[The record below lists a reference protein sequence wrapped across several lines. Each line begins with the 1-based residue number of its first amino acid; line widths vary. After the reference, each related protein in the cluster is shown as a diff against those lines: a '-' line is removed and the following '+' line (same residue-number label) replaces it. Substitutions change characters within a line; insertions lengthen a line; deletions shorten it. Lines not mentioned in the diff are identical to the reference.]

1 MSLQSRRKNL
11 AQGKR
16 SETKWSEAQPWVTH
30 DKISQARFSGR
41 KICSYFPSPA
51 KAGFPSIRVR
61 YPGFCSLRSLHP
73 GLNSSTCFARSVLVA
88 IVALILFT
96 FLFQPSV
103 QAQTKRVVIVK
114 IDGLP
119 YELVERFAH
128 QRDPLTGKSQ
138 LPWFDY
144 IFFNNGTRLT
154 NFYVRGMSLSAP
166 SWSLVDTGQHLQIKG
181 NVEFD
186 RDILHTYDYLNF
198 IPFYFKQALRGNV
211 DMPGTEVLDSVGV
224 PLLVDA
230 YDNYERLPGGQL
242 YERGSQLGLLVRAGQ
257 THFLKN
263 PVQLAG
269 EFLTGFE
276 IRNVV
281 YDQTVREMTE
291 KLNDPRVR
299 YLDMWTGAFDHAA
312 HHNNDR
318 ETHLAALRELDVL
331 LGRLWTAIQ
340 KSPMASETA
349 LIVVSDHGFNTDE
362 HVISQGFNLVRL
374 LGSSGG
380 GGHHV
385 ITKRRLLLEYA
396 LKGIN
401 PLVPPITTTTSE
413 SYYLKGQSTAYP
425 TALLDFDGNERAG
438 LHLRNRD
445 LNVLHI
451 LLQQLQR
458 KDLSPQLRPAAKNAF
473 FATLASARKRWQT
486 DLDQMDEELVAL
498 RQAIEKQRALC
509 ESQPKKFTVADRE
522 MGRDDQARR
531 ICVLAT
537 QWAEMEKDYTAY
549 VSTIRGLLSL
559 RQESFA
565 PDKLEIEKL
574 IPERA
579 MGPRNT
585 IYDLQNY
592 VVGLGRDGLVA
603 QADGA
608 LDLERS
614 FVQLNYFDLLSA
626 QKVRNNLQPGVSNRP
641 VDFVATRIPRES
653 IAPGLNESDLRPDD
667 DVVWLYGGP
676 DRQALILARTGTE
689 GLLRLRY
696 LPIANLVQDQKGI
709 IHFDRMPWQAG
720 LPLRILEDARLDVP
734 VTGRVAWLSEWHTD
748 LEWLH
753 ALHKTQYSNG
763 LIGLHEQLMQF
774 PTPGTDVNAAGLS
787 ADDRLLHRFRR
798 RQRALVE
805 TDLLIAANNHWN
817 FDVRGFNPG
826 GNHGSFFRIST
837 HSTLMFAGGER
848 TGIPRGLAVSEPY
861 DSLSVTPTV
870 LALTGYLQSDN
881 MPVESLVRRGFL
893 KFPGRVI
900 SEVSGQNFGRAATTT
915 TGQQ

>member
-1 MSLQSRRKNL
+1 VKLSNNLQFAISTLQFSMSSPKIGKIPQSQIENCKLKIENFNPRRLVSWRVATSL
-11 AQGKR
+11 AML
-16 SETKWSEAQPWVTH
+16 AAAV
-30 DKISQARFSGR
+30 F
-41 KICSYFPSPA
+41 
-51 KAGFPSIRVR
+51 
-61 YPGFCSLRSLHP
+61 
-73 GLNSSTCFARSVLVA
+73 
-88 IVALILFT
+88 LILAS
-96 FLFQPSV
+96 QIGVS
-103 QAQTKRVVIVK
+103 AQTKRVVIVK
-114 IDGLP
+114 VDGLP
-119 YELVERFAH
+119 YEQVERFAH
-128 QRDPLTGKSQ
+128 ERDPLTGKSQ

-144 IFFNNGTRLT
+144 IFFTNGTRLT

-166 SWSLVDTGQHLQIKG
+166 SWSLIDTGQHLQIKG

-186 RDILHTYDYLNF
+186 RDTLRTYDYLNF

-211 DMPGTEVLDSVGV
+211 DMPGTEVLDSVGL

-242 YERGSQLGLLVRAGQ
+242 YERGSQLGTLQRAGQ
-257 THFLKN
+257 SHFLRN

-269 EFLTGFE
+269 EFFTGLE

-281 YDQTVREMTE
+281 YDQIVREMIE

-299 YLDMWTGAFDHAA
+299 YLDMWTGSFDHAA

-318 ETHLAALRELDVL
+318 ESHLVALRELDAL

-362 HVISQGFNLVRL
+362 RVISQGFNLVKL
-374 LGSSGG
+374 LGSSDG

-385 ITKRRLLLEYA
+385 ITKRRLLLEYS

-401 PLVPPITTTTSE
+401 PFVPPITTTTSQ
-413 SYYLKGQSTAYP
+413 SYYLKGQSTDYP

-451 LLQQLQR
+451 LLQQLRR
-458 KDLSPQLRPAAKNAF
+458 KDLSPQLRSAATNAF
-473 FATLASARKRWQT
+473 FAALASARTRWQG
-486 DLDQMDEELVAL
+486 DLDQMDEEMAAL
-498 RQAIEKQRALC
+498 RQAIQKQQALC

-522 MGRDDQARR
+522 LGRDDNARR

-537 QWAEMEKDYTAY
+537 QWAEMEKGYSRYIPIMRA
-549 VSTIRGLLSL
+549 LLSL
-559 RQESFA
+559 RRESFA
-565 PDKLEIEKL
+565 PDKLAIEKL
-574 IPERA
+574 IPEKA
-579 MGPRNT
+579 MGPRNS

-592 VVGLGRDGLVA
+592 IVGLGRDGLIL
-603 QADGA
+603 QSDGA

-614 FVQLNYFDLLSA
+614 FVRLNYFDLISE
-626 QKVRNNLQPGVSNRP
+626 QKVRNNVQVGVSNHP
-641 VDFVATRIPRES
+641 VDFLATRIPRES
-653 IAPGLNESDLRPDD
+653 IAPALDHANLRPDD

-676 DRQALILARTGTE
+676 DRQALILARRETQGP
-689 GLLRLRY
+689 LRLRY
-696 LPIANLVQDQKGI
+696 LPIANLVQDEKGI
-709 IHFDRMPWQAG
+709 IHFDRIEWQPD
-720 LPLRILEDARLDVP
+720 LPLRMLEDARLDVP
-734 VTGRVAWLSEWHTD
+734 LESRVAWLSEWHTD

-763 LIGLHEQLMQF
+763 FIGLHEQFMQF
-774 PTPGTDVNAAGLS
+774 PTPGTDVDAPGLS

-805 TDLLIAANNHWN
+805 TDMLIVANNHWN

-848 TGIPRGLAVSEPY
+848 TGIPRGLAVTEPY

-870 LALTGYLQSDN
+870 LALTGYLESDN
-881 MPVESLVRRGFL
+881 MPVESLAKRGFMR
-893 KFPGRVI
+893 FPGRVI
-900 SEVSGQNFGRAATTT
+900 SEVAGQNFGKAA
-915 TGQQ
+915 GAPGRQ